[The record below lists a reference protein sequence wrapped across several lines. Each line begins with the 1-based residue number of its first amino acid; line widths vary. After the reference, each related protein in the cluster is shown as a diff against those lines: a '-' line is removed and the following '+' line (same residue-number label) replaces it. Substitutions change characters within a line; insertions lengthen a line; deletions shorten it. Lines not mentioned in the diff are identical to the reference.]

1 MEQHMSRQGT
11 PAALTGP
18 LPCAECTTFPL
29 TVTGTQVTQSDIPT
43 FGHFMCSHSATL
55 RVGISPE
62 QQPVVPMNFQA
73 GETEAGHVTVT

>member
-1 MEQHMSRQGT
+1 MSRQGT

-43 FGHFMCSHSATL
+43 LGHFMCSHSATL
-55 RVGISPE
+55 HVGISPE
-62 QQPVVPMNFQA
+62 QQLVVPMNFQA
-73 GETEAGHVTVT
+73 GKTEACHVTVT